1 MRRPKADADRL
12 PHYVPDVPVDWAAT
26 GVTTDDGFAG
36 LAEVLM
42 RLFLSFLQHPSTPTV
57 IDDQLRA
64 WSSTGSD
71 PLFLDRE
78 FDILFPI
85 TSVAQSRPIP

>member
-1 MRRPKADADRL
+1 MKEVLSGIAKVLLLLLRC
-12 PHYVPDVPVDWAAT
+12 
-26 GVTTDDGFAG
+26 FAG

-64 WSSTGSD
+64 WSSTG
-71 PLFLDRE
+71 PW
-78 FDILFPI
+78 
-85 TSVAQSRPIP
+85 